1 MKCYQVDP
9 IQDPRWATFTGRHP
23 RASIFHSVAWLT
35 ALNQTYGY
43 QAIVF
48 TTSPPDKELEDGLA
62 FCQVNS
68 WLTDNRLV
76 SLPFSDHSELLFD
89 STEQLDFLVS
99 HLLSEFKVRKW
110 KYIELRPVNAG
121 FGNPDGS
128 GEFVPSDNF
137 FLHTLDLHGS
147 QDELFRNLDKDS
159 VQRRVRRAEHAN
171 LDEKCGASEGL
182 LKDFYRLLV
191 ITRRR
196 HRIPPPPY
204 AWFQNL
210 IRQLGEALEIRLA
223 YQKESPIAAI
233 LTLRFRDVVYYK
245 YGCSDVR
252 FNQFGAMPW
261 LLWNAISSAKS
272 SGATEFDLG
281 RTDANDAGLLA
292 FKNHWV
298 PHPKRLVYWR
308 LPKGAQAPPS
318 TEGWTSK
325 LAGLAFSNMP
335 AGVLKLAGKVLYRH
349 FG

>member
-9 IQDPRWATFTGRHP
+9 IRDPRWATFTGGHP

-35 ALNQTYGY
+35 ALKHTYNY
-43 QAIVF
+43 EPIVF
-48 TTSPPDKELEDGLA
+48 TTSPPDQELENGLA

-68 WLTDNRLV
+68 WLTRNRLV
-76 SLPFSDHSELLFD
+76 SLPFSDHCELLFD
-89 STEQLDFLVS
+89 STERLDFLIS
-99 HLLSEFKVRKW
+99 SLLSEFEVEKW
-110 KYIELRPVNAG
+110 KYLEVRPVDLSFDRVARTGG
-121 FGNPDGS
+121 FTPT
-128 GEFVPSDNF
+128 EKF
-137 FLHTLDLHGS
+137 FLHALDLRGDK
-147 QDELFRNLDKDS
+147 DELFRNLDKDS
-159 VQRRVRRAEHAN
+159 VQRRVGRAKRAN
-171 LDEKCGASEGL
+171 LDEKYGASESL

-210 IRQLGEALEIRLA
+210 ILQMGKALEIRLA

-252 FNQFGAMPW
+252 FNQFGATPW
-261 LLWNAISSAKS
+261 LLWNAISAAKS
-272 SGATEFDLG
+272 GGATEFDFG

-298 PHPKRLVYWR
+298 PHPKRLVYWKFQ
-308 LPKGAQAPPS
+308 KGAQAPPS
-318 TEGWTSK
+318 MESWKSK
-325 LAGLAFSNMP
+325 LAGLAFSNLP
-335 AGVLKLAGKVLYRH
+335 VGILEFAGKILYRH

>member
-1 MKCYQVDP
+1 LSFDRVA
-9 IQDPRWATFTGRHP
+9 RTGGFTP
-23 RASIFHSVAWLT
+23 
-35 ALNQTYGY
+35 
-43 QAIVF
+43 
-48 TTSPPDKELEDGLA
+48 
-62 FCQVNS
+62 
-68 WLTDNRLV
+68 
-76 SLPFSDHSELLFD
+76 
-89 STEQLDFLVS
+89 TE
-99 HLLSEFKVRKW
+99 
-110 KYIELRPVNAG
+110 
-121 FGNPDGS
+121 
-128 GEFVPSDNF
+128 NF
-137 FLHTLDLHGS
+137 FLHALDLRGDE
-147 QDELFRNLDKDS
+147 DELFRNLDKDS
-159 VQRRVRRAEHAN
+159 VQRRVGRAKRAN

-210 IRQLGEALEIRLA
+210 MRQLGETLEIRLA

-261 LLWNAISSAKS
+261 LLWNAISAAKS
-272 SGATEFDLG
+272 GGATEFDFG

-298 PHPKRLVYWR
+298 PHPKRLVYWKFQ
-308 LPKGAQAPPS
+308 KGAQAPPS
-318 TEGWTSK
+318 TEGWKSK
-325 LAGLAFSNMP
+325 LAGLAFSNLP
-335 AGVLKLAGKVLYRH
+335 VGILEFAGKMLYRH

>member
-1 MKCYQVDP
+1 
-9 IQDPRWATFTGRHP
+9 
-23 RASIFHSVAWLT
+23 
-35 ALNQTYGY
+35 
-43 QAIVF
+43 
-48 TTSPPDKELEDGLA
+48 LENGLV

-68 WLTDNRLV
+68 WLTGNRLV
-76 SLPFSDHSELLFD
+76 SLPFSDHCELLFN
-89 STEQLDFLVS
+89 STEQSDFLIS
-99 HLLSEFKVRKW
+99 HLLSEFKVKRW
-110 KYIELRPVNAG
+110 KYLELRPVNVG
-121 FGNPDGS
+121 FDRPDDS
-128 GEFVPSDNF
+128 GELAPTENF
-137 FLHTLDLHGS
+137 FLHALDLRGD

-159 VQRRVRRAEHAN
+159 VQRRVRRAERAN
-171 LDEKCGASEGL
+171 LDENCGASESL

-210 IRQLGEALEIRLA
+210 IRHMGGALEIRLA
-223 YQKESPIAAI
+223 YQKESPIAAV
-233 LTLRFRDVVYYK
+233 LTMRFRDVVYYK

-261 LLWNAISSAKS
+261 LLWNAISAAKS
-272 SGATEFDLG
+272 GGATEFDLG

-308 LPKGAQAPPS
+308 SRKGTQTAPS
-318 TEGWTSK
+318 TQGWKSK
-325 LAGLAFSNMP
+325 LAGVAFSNMP
-335 AGVLKLAGKVLYRH
+335 AGILELAGKMLYRH

>member
-48 TTSPPDKELEDGLA
+48 TTSPPAKKLENGLV

-68 WLTDNRLV
+68 WLTGNRLV
-76 SLPFSDHSELLFD
+76 SLPFSDHCELLCD
-89 STEQLDFLVS
+89 SAEQLDFLIS
-99 HLLSEFKVRKW
+99 HLLSEFKVKQW
-110 KYIELRPVNAG
+110 KYLELRPVNAG
-121 FGNPDGS
+121 FDR
-128 GEFVPSDNF
+128 SDDSAGFTPAGRF
-137 FLHTLDLHGS
+137 FLHALDLHGDI
-147 QDELFRNLDKDS
+147 DELFRSFDKDS

-171 LDEKCGASEGL
+171 LTEKCGASESL
-182 LKDFYRLLV
+182 LKDFYGLLV

-210 IRQLGEALEIRLA
+210 IRYLGEALEIRLA
-223 YQKESPIAAI
+223 YQKGSPIAAI

-261 LLWNAISSAKS
+261 LLWNAISAAKS
-272 SGATEFDLG
+272 GGATEFDLG

-298 PHPKRLVYWR
+298 PYLKQLVYWR
-308 LPKGAQAPPS
+308 FPKGAYSPPS
-318 TEGWTSK
+318 TEGWKSR

-335 AGVLKLAGKVLYRH
+335 AGILESAGKILYRH